1 MTDASDSIMAES
13 WSDDKKRE
21 AAEVLVNSTLESSG
35 AEGNMAKPLDE
46 NNIVEIKG
54 NIISTQHARTGVS
67 LTNKESKLTGLVSGT
82 TWRGIG
88 ENYVTLK
95 NSAVWENR
103 NNSSSAGGGAS
114 ANTLGSHV
122 EFLQG
127 GMPYPEQV
135 LFISRMRM
143 IST

>member
-46 NNIVEIKG
+46 KNIVEIKG
-54 NIISTQHARTGVS
+54 NIISTKHARTGVA

-95 NSAVWENR
+95 TVRFGKTGIIPLLQAVEHPPIHWV
-103 NNSSSAGGGAS
+103 A
-114 ANTLGSHV
+114 T
-122 EFLQG
+122 
-127 GMPYPEQV
+127 
-135 LFISRMRM
+135 
-143 IST
+143 